1 MRNDYYLPPHSPG
14 LLHTLPFS
22 PFLSFIFSWS
32 SLSSL
37 LLPFP
42 LHTSFYT
49 PPLNSSL
56 PFPYTFLASPF
67 APLALFLLIVALF
80 LPTPALLFTYL
91 LTFLSSATVSKSI
104 HHHHAHTT
112 PSVCYLPFAYTTSR
126 DIISSLVNTYNKRRY
141 RYDTNDSDKKNI

>member
-37 LLPFP
+37 LLLFP

-49 PPLNSSL
+49 PPLLTPLFLSPIHFLLPLSPPSLCFFLSWLYFFLPPLFFSHICL
-56 PFPYTFLASPF
+56 PFFHPQLSQKVFITIMLTPHRLF
-67 APLALFLLIVALF
+67 AIS
-80 LPTPALLFTYL
+80 
-91 LTFLSSATVSKSI
+91 LSRTQQAAILSA
-104 HHHHAHTT
+104 
-112 PSVCYLPFAYTTSR
+112 R
-126 DIISSLVNTYNKRRY
+126 
-141 RYDTNDSDKKNI
+141 

>member
-1 MRNDYYLPPHSPG
+1 MTIISHLTPLAFSTLSHSP
-14 LLHTLPFS
+14 P
-22 PFLSFIFSWS
+22 S
-32 SLSSL
+32 SLSSFLGL
-37 LLPFP
+37 LFLLYFFCFLFIP
-42 LHTSFYT
+42 LSTP